1 MIIETAN
8 EEEWLKER
16 MNGIGASEAPI
27 IMGVSQ
33 WQSRGQLWAQ
43 KVTGGVRPKITS
55 DAIDLGHLLEVPLLQ
70 LYTMKT
76 GHQVVHEGQ
85 VLYASDE
92 HDFIRAS
99 PDARGTSYGAPG
111 IVEVKTTTQD
121 WKSLP
126 YHVWIQVQQ
135 QLYVRE
141 EDIADVIALT
151 RNRPRIWTVPRDQ
164 RFIDKLVAEEI
175 EFWESVQN
183 RTRPASIQIIKEAG
197 EGVELPRQMSDM
209 VGRLIEI
216 KEAIKEL
223 KERESSLVDT
233 IKAWAQLE
241 GAEEILS
248 DGVKVAKLS
257 EYETTRLDTSALK
270 ADHPELVEQ
279 YMTSSTS
286 TRLTLYSK

>member
-1 MIIETAN
+1 
-8 EEEWLKER
+8 
-16 MNGIGASEAPI
+16 
-27 IMGVSQ
+27 
-33 WQSRGQLWAQ
+33 
-43 KVTGGVRPKITS
+43 
-55 DAIDLGHLLEVPLLQ
+55 
-70 LYTMKT
+70 MKT